1 MSPSWPDFTII
12 LENVIVATPRPRLT
26 IKAKIPGTRKLARSL
41 AKVLNF
47 EVNTYFENAACM
59 IQDNC

>member
-1 MSPSWPDFTII
+1 MSPSSPDFTVI
-12 LENVIVATPRPRLT
+12 LENVIIATPRPRLT

-47 EVNTYFENAACM
+47 EVNTYFENV
-59 IQDNC
+59 